1 MFLLVLCIKFC
12 IIAVIFTMLGFLLG
26 MGYLVLGGVNLGD
39 GSCKGLY
46 VLLSNL
52 PALHVQG
59 KFVNKNKFV
68 STGPL
73 HRQLF

>member
-1 MFLLVLCIKFC
+1 
-12 IIAVIFTMLGFLLG
+12 MLGFLLG

-46 VLLSNL
+46 VLLSSL

-59 KFVNKNKFV
+59 KFVNK
-68 STGPL
+68 
-73 HRQLF
+73 

>member
-12 IIAVIFTMLGFLLG
+12 IIAVILTMLGFLLG

-46 VLLSNL
+46 VLLSSL
-52 PALHVQG
+52 PALHV
-59 KFVNKNKFV
+59 
-68 STGPL
+68 
-73 HRQLF
+73 

>member
-26 MGYLVLGGVNLGD
+26 IGYLVLGRGGGGGWVNLGD

-46 VLLSNL
+46 VLLSSL

-59 KFVNKNKFV
+59 KFVN
-68 STGPL
+68 
-73 HRQLF
+73 